1 MSSAPSPASRG
12 KAGSKPAEASSRRA
26 APSVRT
32 GRASDLPLLVALEE
46 RSVPAEDRFTTPT
59 WRRLLGPGLASG
71 SAQIL
76 VIEGA
81 GLAAAIVGLIRKG
94 GRTAR
99 IYSLA
104 VDPACRGRGLAGILL
119 NALARGA
126 ERRGCHWLSLEVR
139 ETNEAALGLYGK
151 LGFVVRSRLPAYY
164 TPTEHGLRLRV
175 AIPTFLAR
183 SKQARTAAPPASVA
197 TPRSPTPRALP
208 PRPLAAARSRRRS

>member
-12 KAGSKPAEASSRRA
+12 KAGSKPAKAPSRSGA

-32 GRASDLPLLVALEE
+32 GRARDLPLLVALEE
-46 RSVPAEDRFTTPT
+46 RSFPKEDRFIPSI
-59 WRRLLGPGLASG
+59 WRRLLGPGLRSG
-71 SAQIL
+71 SAQVL

-81 GLAAAIVGLIRKG
+81 GLAGAIVGLIRAG

-104 VDPACRGRGLAGILL
+104 VDPACRGRGLAGILMM
-119 NALARGA
+119 ALARRA

-139 ETNEAALGLYGK
+139 ASNEAALGLYAK
-151 LGFVVRSRLPAYY
+151 LGFVVRTRLPGYY

-175 AIPTFLAR
+175 DIPTFLAR
-183 SKQARTAAPPASVA
+183 SAQ
-197 TPRSPTPRALP
+197 
-208 PRPLAAARSRRRS
+208 AAADKPALASRS